1 MSDVISV
8 LESTSLFRGLGR
20 EVLQAIIDKAERK
33 QFDSGDEIIEE
44 HAPGDHLYVIL
55 SGKVQISKTIEPVG
69 KQLLHDFGPGEFFG
83 EMALLDD
90 MPRSAEV
97 TALEACELLRIPRE
111 QFDYL
116 IHHSTKVAANILSAV
131 TKRLRQT
138 NDTLIGVLEAQNKR
152 LQEENERLNDEISR
166 TYPRNLASGNEEMQE
181 ILDMARKAAVS
192 PITVLLLGESGT
204 GKEVLARAVHNWSD
218 RAKKPFIAI
227 NCAAIPSQL
236 LESELFGHERGAFT
250 GATQQRKG
258 KFELAD
264 DGTAFLDEIGDMA
277 EETQAKVLRFL
288 QEQEFERVGGT
299 KTMKVDVRVIAATN
313 RNLEKDIKEGAFRE
327 DLYYR
332 LNVMTFNLPPLRNR
346 MEDLAGL
353 MDYFLSRFSRE
364 LKRPM
369 KGFADDVRTAFMK
382 YPWPGNIRELSNVI
396 ERAVALSDN
405 DIVTRAD
412 LPPGVIRPDAVAI
425 RPSQPRLQTYQEAV
439 ENSKR
444 EVIVAALEAASGNQ
458 SRAAELLGLER
469 TYLSRLL
476 KQFGL
481 R

>member
-8 LESTSLFRGLGR
+8 LESTSLFRGLER
-20 EVLQAIIDKAERK
+20 DVLQTIIDQAERK
-33 QFDSGDEIIEE
+33 QFDSGDKIIEE
-44 HAPGDHLYVIL
+44 HAPGNHLYVIL
-55 SGKVQISKTIEPVG
+55 SGKVQISKTIGPGG
-69 KQLLHDFGPGEFFG
+69 KQALHDCGPGEFFG
-83 EMALLDD
+83 EMALLDN

-116 IHHSTKVAANILSAV
+116 IHHSTEVAANILSSV
-131 TKRLRQT
+131 THRLRQT
-138 NDTLIGVLEAQNKR
+138 NDTLIGVLEAQNQR
-152 LQEENERLNDEISR
+152 LQEENERLHDEISR
-166 TYPRNLASGNEEMQE
+166 TYPRNLASGDKEMQE
-181 ILDMARKAAVS
+181 ILDMAKKAAAS

-204 GKEVLARAVHNWSD
+204 GKEVLARAIHNWSN

-250 GATQQRKG
+250 GATQQKKG

-264 DGTAFLDEIGDMA
+264 GGTAFLDEIGDMA

-313 RNLEKDIKEGAFRE
+313 RNLEKDIEEGAFRK

-332 LNVMTFNLPPLRNR
+332 LNVVAFNLLPLRNR
-346 MEDLAGL
+346 MEDLEGL
-353 MDYFLSRFSRE
+353 MDYFLARFSRD
-364 LKRPM
+364 LKKPM
-369 KGFADDVRTAFMK
+369 DGFADDVRTAFMK

-412 LPPGVIRPDAVAI
+412 LPPGVTKPDAATV
-425 RPSQPRLQTYQEAV
+425 RPGQRVQTYQEAV
-439 ENSKR
+439 EHSKR
-444 EVIVAALEAASGNQ
+444 EVIVAALEATSGNQ
-458 SRAAELLGLER
+458 SRTAELLGLER
-469 TYLSRLL
+469 TYLSRLM